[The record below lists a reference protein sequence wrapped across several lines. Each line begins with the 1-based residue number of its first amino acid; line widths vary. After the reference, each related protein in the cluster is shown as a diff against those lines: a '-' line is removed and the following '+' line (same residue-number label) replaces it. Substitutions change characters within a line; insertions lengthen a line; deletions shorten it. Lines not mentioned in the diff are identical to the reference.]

1 MLQFILTPNETYSM
15 PELAQMA
22 IEGGCAWVRLSP
34 GDMPDEDLR
43 DVVTELIPLCKE
55 NGTILTIDNH
65 IEMAKELGL
74 HGVHLRKYA
83 KTPMEVRDLL
93 GPEAII
99 GVEAPSAVS
108 AIALKGQDVDYI
120 SFPIGWS
127 LGKIAEKISAS
138 RGAGLEVP
146 IVADG
151 NFSLDEISAVL
162 ATKANGVGIGKPI
175 ADSHDPVEAASA
187 YLSALKTNKAP
198 NA

>member
-1 MLQFILTPNETYSM
+1 MLQFILTPNETYTM

-34 GDMPDEDLR
+34 GDMTDEDLR
-43 DVVTELIPLCKE
+43 ELLTELIPLCRE

-83 KTPMEVRDLL
+83 KSPMEVRDFL
-93 GPEAII
+93 GAEAII

-108 AIALKGQDVDYI
+108 AIAIKGQDVDYV
-120 SFPIGWS
+120 SFPEGW
-127 LGKIAEKISAS
+127 GIDKIAEKVSAS
-138 RGAGLEVP
+138 RGAGLELP

-151 NFSLDEISAVL
+151 CFSLADIPALL
-162 ATKANGVGIGKPI
+162 AAKVSGVALGRPI
-175 ADSHDPVEAASA
+175 ADSVDPVETTAA
-187 YLSALKTNKAP
+187 YLSALSP
-198 NA
+198 NAR

>member
-1 MLQFILTPNETYSM
+1 MLQFILTPNETYTM

-34 GDMPDEDLR
+34 GDMTDEDLR
-43 DVVTELIPLCKE
+43 ELLTELIPLCRE

-83 KTPMEVRDLL
+83 KSPMEVRDLL
-93 GPEAII
+93 GAEAII

-108 AIALKGQDVDYI
+108 AIAIKGQDVDYV
-120 SFPIGWS
+120 SFPEGW
-127 LGKIAEKISAS
+127 GIDKIAEKVSAS
-138 RGAGLEVP
+138 RGAGLELP

-151 NFSLDEISAVL
+151 CFSLADIPALLAAKVSGVAV
-162 ATKANGVGIGKPI
+162 GRPI
-175 ADSHDPVEAASA
+175 ADSVDPVETTAA
-187 YLSALKTNKAP
+187 YLSALTP
-198 NA
+198 NAR